1 MLFLKETHSC
11 EINEKMTWNDDFKG
25 KLFFLHWT
33 TNSCGVAIGYSRAKY
48 FRGKKNGKKW
58 SPFTLDVAIDERN
71 FLLVNL
77 YNVNIEK
84 DQLNTINDLIEMLK
98 SVSNISANQI
108 ILGVDF
114 NLYFDSLLE
123 SQHGNP
129 KLKKIY
135 YQNDWA

>member
-1 MLFLKETHSC
+1 M
-11 EINEKMTWNDDFKG
+11 
-25 KLFFLHWT
+25 
-33 TNSCGVAIGYSRAKY
+33 
-48 FRGKKNGKKW
+48 
-58 SPFTLDVAIDERN
+58 
-71 FLLVNL
+71 
-77 YNVNIEK
+77 EK

-98 SVSNISANQI
+98 SISNISAKQI

-135 YQNDWA
+135 YQND